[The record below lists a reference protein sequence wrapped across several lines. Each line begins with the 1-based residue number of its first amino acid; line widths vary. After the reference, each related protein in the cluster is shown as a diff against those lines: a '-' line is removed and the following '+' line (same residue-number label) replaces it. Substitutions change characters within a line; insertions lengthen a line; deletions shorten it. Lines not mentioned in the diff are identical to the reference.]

1 MKNKIKLFS
10 IVLFLLVCMLCM
22 SGCQSTDKSDS
33 FFDYSQFEQATF
45 EYNEETNKTKVVFNA
60 TLTNNTIYNFNSFS
74 VKLNL
79 YSDSNIVN
87 IETYNY
93 DRGVKNGDSYTG
105 HFNFHANGQID
116 SIEYVSWT
124 ANYSSFWD
132 TYKIWF
138 IVSIILA
145 SIAFVVYLVFMI
157 IDDLELSDTV
167 DAIGIAILFIP
178 LGGAIWGIIS
188 SNWVPILIVVGAI
201 ISFVLLGL
209 IAHLIKYIIEECS

>member
-1 MKNKIKLFS
+1 
-10 IVLFLLVCMLCM
+10 M

-33 FFDYSQFEQATF
+33 FFNYSQFEQATF

-74 VKLNL
+74 VRLNL

-87 IETYNY
+87 VETYNY

-105 HFNFHANGQID
+105 YFNFYANGKID
-116 SIEYVSWT
+116 AIEYISWK

-138 IVSIILA
+138 IVSIILV
-145 SIAFVVYLVFMI
+145 SVAFIIYLVFMI
-157 IDDLELSDTV
+157 IEDLELSDTV
-167 DAIGIAILFIP
+167 DAIANFFEDHSWVTILLLIL

-188 SNWVPILIVVGAI
+188 SHWVSDLIVVGAI
-201 ISFVLLGL
+201 ISFVLLVL
-209 IAHLIKYIIEECS
+209 IAHLIKYIIEKCFDLY